1 MSIGAAIKARRNQ
14 LGMTLT
20 ELAIKSERSASFL
33 SQVEN
38 GNAGLS
44 VTSLMQIA
52 KALGVSI
59 NFFVDTSEDA
69 SPIRAPEDRHYFSL
83 NGSKMRNARLGTM
96 DEDRQLEPIH
106 VIIPPHTTSSDTF
119 GHAGEEFVY
128 VLQGRLTLHI
138 GNKVHHL
145 GPGHSAWHR
154 SGTRHNWSNEG
165 DEEVHLIW
173 VGTPKLF

>member
-1 MSIGAAIKARRNQ
+1 MSIGSAIRARRTQ

-20 ELAIKSERSASFL
+20 ELATKSNRSASFL

-44 VTSLMQIA
+44 VTSLKHIA

-59 NFFVDTSEDA
+59 NFFVDTNEED

-83 NGSKMRNARLGTM
+83 NGSKMRNARLGSM
-96 DEDRQLEPIH
+96 EEDRQLEPIH
-106 VIIPPHTTSSDTF
+106 VIIPPHTDTQDSF
-119 GHAGEEFVY
+119 GHAGEEFLY
-128 VLQGRLTLHI
+128 VLQGTLTLHI
-138 GNKVHHL
+138 GKRVHRL

-154 SGTRHNWSNEG
+154 SGTRHKWCNES
-165 DEEVHLIW
+165 DEEVHVIW

>member
-20 ELAIKSERSASFL
+20 ELAAQSGRSASFL

-38 GNAGLS
+38 GNTGLS
-44 VTSLMQIA
+44 VTSLMQIS

-69 SPIRAPEDRHYFSL
+69 APIRAPEDRHYFSL

-106 VIIPPHTTSSDTF
+106 VIIPPHTDSNDSF
-119 GHAGEEFVY
+119 GHAGEEFLY
-128 VLQGRLTLHI
+128 VLQGTLTLHI
-138 GNKVHHL
+138 GNKVHRL
-145 GPGHSAWHR
+145 GPGHTAWHR
-154 SGTRHNWSNEG
+154 SGKRHKWCNEG
-165 DEEVHLIW
+165 DEEVHIIW
-173 VGTPKLF
+173 VGTPRLF